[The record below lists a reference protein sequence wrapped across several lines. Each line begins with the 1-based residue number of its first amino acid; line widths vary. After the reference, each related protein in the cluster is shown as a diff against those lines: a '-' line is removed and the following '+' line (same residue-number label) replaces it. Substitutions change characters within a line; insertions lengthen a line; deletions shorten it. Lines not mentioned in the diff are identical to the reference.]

1 MTHLQVLTCSSC
13 PTTTSSQYLFRSTRD
28 CGRDGPRRLGG
39 GRRGRS
45 RTVARPVEREHAAAD
60 AVRGAR
66 VLGTKLVSVVPGNTA
81 RALPVTN
88 GLMILNEG
96 DTGLPLAVM
105 NAAALTAV
113 RTGAVGAVGLR
124 YMTPEDV
131 SRSESLD
138 VGCRVRGRRSLPA
151 RCGRFARSSACRA
164 RARASSASVQR
175 LAVTPPA

>member
-1 MTHLQVLTCSSC
+1 MLLLSNDDILAISVPLELVT
-13 PTTTSSQYLFRSTRD
+13 
-28 CGRDGPRRLGG
+28 
-39 GRRGRS
+39 
-45 RTVARPVEREHAAAD
+45 AVETALAAWEAGD
-60 AVRGAR
+60 AVVPARSHVQWNGNTLLLMPSAARG
-66 VLGTKLVSVVPGNTA
+66 VSGTKLVSVVPGNTA

-131 SRSESLD
+131 STIG
-138 VGCRVRGRRSLPA
+138 VIGCGVQGAWQAILRA